1 MEAPRSAYARN
12 DEDICVMLR
21 LEAGGALCEV
31 RRVGERDETARSAIF
46 EFDDREG
53 QPVL

>member
-1 MEAPRSAYARN
+1 MPLNGHVTEVTWIIGPNSR
-12 DEDICVMLR
+12 
-21 LEAGGALCEV
+21 AGGALCEV
-31 RRVGERDETARSAIF
+31 RGVKESDETARSAIF